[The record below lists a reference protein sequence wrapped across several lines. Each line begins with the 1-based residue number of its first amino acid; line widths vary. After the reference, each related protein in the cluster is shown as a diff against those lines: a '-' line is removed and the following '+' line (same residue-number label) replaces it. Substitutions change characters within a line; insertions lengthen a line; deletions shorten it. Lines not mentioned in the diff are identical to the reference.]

1 MKTTI
6 DIHSELLVRAKRY
19 ASDNR
24 RSLRSVVEEG
34 LRRVLEARPIASGYR
49 MPDCSKGDPRDADPL
64 AAYTWQ
70 DLSEMIYEPGRIF
83 KHPGAK

>member
-24 RSLRSVVEEG
+24 RTLRSVVEEG
-34 LRRVLEARPIASGYR
+34 LRRVLGARPIASGYR

-70 DLSEMIYEPGRIF
+70 DLSEMIHEPGGIYE
-83 KHPGAK
+83 HPGAR

>member
-19 ASDNR
+19 AGDHR
-24 RSLRSVVEEG
+24 RTLRSVVEEG
-34 LRRVLEARPIASGYR
+34 LRRVLDAKPTASGYR
-49 MPDCSKGDPRDADPL
+49 MPDCSKGDPRDGDPL

-70 DLSEMIYEPGRIF
+70 DLSEMIYDPGGIF
-83 KHPGAK
+83 KHPGAG